1 MFTLFD
7 TLLARRGLGHMEI
20 LVFAES
26 DAKHVAEQHNTQDW
40 PTVCWQVNGCAR
52 AAEEM
57 HLTSI
62 AGQCAPSK
70 SSAHHTTQP
79 CNSSV
84 FFTLRC

>member
-26 DAKHVAEQHNTQDW
+26 DAKHVAEQHNNTQDW

-62 AGQCAPSK
+62 AGQCAPS
-70 SSAHHTTQP
+70 
-79 CNSSV
+79 
-84 FFTLRC
+84 

>member
-7 TLLARRGLGHMEI
+7 TLLAGRGLGHMEI

-62 AGQCAPSK
+62 AGQCAPS
-70 SSAHHTTQP
+70 
-79 CNSSV
+79 
-84 FFTLRC
+84 